1 MQTTTQTITE
11 DLEKNVVE
19 IVTVEETDFLDGT
32 EQQKSSSSDTIQQQT
47 ITVEQKSTI
56 SNISDVYNKEISG
69 ENATELSAIVAKN
82 ERWGCWK

>member
-19 IVTVEETDFLDGT
+19 IVTVEETEILDGT
-32 EQQKSSSSDTIQQQT
+32 EQQKSSSSDKIQQQN

-56 SNISDVYNKEISG
+56 SNRAIYKISEY
-69 ENATELSAIVAKN
+69 
-82 ERWGCWK
+82 